1 MTGRTFTIEISRE
14 NGMIWGEVVELPGV
28 FASAETWDEL
38 GEAITEAISMAL
50 EDDSYSPFGFSQ
62 VTVES
67 TLTPT
72 KAELSFA

>member
-1 MTGRTFTIEISRE
+1 MMGRTFTIEISRE

-50 EDDSYSPFGFSQ
+50 EDDSGPAFAFAQLPSKTS
-62 VTVES
+62 
-67 TLTPT
+67 LTPT